1 MLSVFYCE
9 IKYWLV
15 WFESLLVF
23 ILFKFKKTSQHFRNS
38 GFTCSCAS
46 LPYGFYFIVPCLQFF
61 LMFLTLNLTKAEVP
75 GCLLLDHLGTLQ
87 LKLFQLHLVKQFC
100 HPAVWTQLQLPEPGQ
115 KHKYKCICI
124 HSFCILSI
132 MKTVKAFHSWSYSV
146 IQSQLCCLIVYS
158 LMNIAS

>member
-61 LMFLTLNLTKAEVP
+61 WCFSHSIWQRLRFLAVSSWTIWERSNSNFFSFTWLSSSATLLSELSCNCLNLDKNTNTSASAFTHSAYSPSWK
-75 GCLLLDHLGTLQ
+75 Q
-87 LKLFQLHLVKQFC
+87 WKLF
-100 HPAVWTQLQLPEPGQ
+100 
-115 KHKYKCICI
+115 
-124 HSFCILSI
+124 
-132 MKTVKAFHSWSYSV
+132 TVEV
-146 IQSQLCCLIVYS
+146 IQLYNHSC
-158 LMNIAS
+158 AA